1 MLLAVFIVSVEFIII
16 IIIIIAF
23 YHVFWWCFVFYLFI
37 IYLFKS
43 LLILPGV
50 NLLISV
56 KTLGLVLRLCIISKY
71 PEFQVTC
78 FEQIFALN
86 LCEQVFQSFL
96 QVVWDLTFVCDFL
109 FPTFSWKLVKGL
121 EYVTLYPS

>member
-1 MLLAVFIVSVEFIII
+1 M
-16 IIIIIAF
+16 
-23 YHVFWWCFVFYLFI
+23 CFGGILFSIYLF

-43 LLILPGV
+43 PLILPGV

-71 PEFQVTC
+71 PEFQVRC
-78 FEQIFALN
+78 SEQIFALN
-86 LCEQVFQSFL
+86 LREQVFQSFL

-109 FPTFSWKLVKGL
+109 FPTLS
-121 EYVTLYPS
+121 